1 MLETWLWMLLACDWT
16 LSIALLTL
24 LTSLL
29 SLPHPVAAMPAIPSA
44 TADAPIAATR
54 VNLLDW
60 FDMVALLLP
69 RSIDAGRPHDGLY

>member
-24 LTSLL
+24 LASLL

-44 TADAPIAATR
+44 TTDPPIAATR

-69 RSIDAGRPHDGLY
+69 DSMDADLLRHGL